1 MKIYILLSYL
11 LITDIFACEYT
22 RLFMKRFIII
32 LFSAV
37 LPFVSMQAQ
46 TALKQSAKVWTLHD
60 CIDYALAN
68 NIQVK
73 QQQLSEQVAKINL
86 LQSNLSLFPGIEAD
100 ASHGYNYGRTID
112 MFTNQFATS
121 TVQSDNFY
129 LSSSITVFDGFQ
141 LLNTIK
147 QNRINL
153 QASQYDLD
161 KMMNDISLNI
171 ATAYLQILY
180 NIELLNNAQNQLDVT
195 KQQVDRTKKLVDAGT
210 AAKGDLLT
218 LEAQAASEDLN
229 VVTAQN
235 TLDLS
240 YLLLSQML
248 NLTSPDSFKIAIPQ
262 IDVPSETA
270 ILLKPEQVFAFAMNT
285 QPEIKSAELKV
296 QSSEVGLSI
305 ARGMRSPIISLR
317 GSLGTGFSGDSKQIK
332 GTPSYS
338 GLDTIGYT
346 YSTTPVAVV
355 QPQFA
360 YQTETIPFKDQIKDN
375 FNKSISLN
383 LSMPIFSGWR
393 TNGNISKAKIAV
405 QNAEYTLQT
414 TKNTLFQSIQQAY
427 ADATAARNKYQSS
440 QKSVDAMKE
449 SFKYSEQRYN
459 VGLVNSVDYD
469 DAKNKLVVA
478 ESNLL
483 QAKYEFVFRLKILDF
498 YMGKPIELK

>member
-1 MKIYILLSYL
+1 
-11 LITDIFACEYT
+11 
-22 RLFMKRFIII
+22 MKRFIII
-32 LFSAV
+32 LFSAI
-37 LPFVSMQAQ
+37 LPLVSIQAQ
-46 TALKQSAKVWTLHD
+46 PASKQSAKVWSLHE

-73 QQQLSEQVAKINL
+73 QQQLNEQVAKINL

-112 MFTNQFATS
+112 MFTNQFASS
-121 TVQSDNFY
+121 TVRTDNYY
-129 LSSSITVFDGFQ
+129 LSSSITVFNGFQ

-195 KQQVDRTKKLVDAGT
+195 NQQVGRTKKLVEAGT
-210 AAKGDLLT
+210 VAKGDLLT
-218 LEAQAASEDLN
+218 LEAQSASEDLN
-229 VVTAQN
+229 VVTTQN
-235 TLDLS
+235 NLDLS
-240 YLLLSQML
+240 YLSLSQML
-248 NLTSPDSFKIAIPQ
+248 NLSSPDSFKIAIPQ
-262 IDVPSETA
+262 IDMAFETA
-270 ILLKPEQVFAFAMNT
+270 VLLTPEQVYAYAMNT

-296 QSSEVGLSI
+296 QSSEIGLSV
-305 ARGMRSPIISLR
+305 ARGMRSPNISLR

-332 GTPSYS
+332 GTPSFS

-355 QPQFA
+355 QPQLA
-360 YQTETIPFKDQIKDN
+360 YQTETVPFSDQIKQN

-393 TNGNISKAKIAV
+393 TNGTISKAKIAV
-405 QNAEYTLQT
+405 QSAQYTLQT

-427 ADATAARNKYQSS
+427 ADATAARNKYKSS
-440 QKSVDAMKE
+440 QKSVDALKE
-449 SFKYSEQRYN
+449 AFKYAEQKYN

-469 DAKNKLVVA
+469 DAKNKLA
-478 ESNLL
+478 EAQSNLL

>member
-1 MKIYILLSYL
+1 MKK
-11 LITDIFACEYT
+11 F
-22 RLFMKRFIII
+22 F
-32 LFSAV
+32 AV
-37 LPFVSMQAQ
+37 LFFAIFFSVGVKAQ
-46 TALKQSAKVWTLHD
+46 TVSPQAGKVWSLHD

-68 NIQVK
+68 NIQIK
-73 QQQLSEQVAKINL
+73 QQQLNEQVAKINL
-86 LQSNLSLFPGIEAD
+86 LESKFSMFPVVEGD

-121 TVQSDNFY
+121 TVQTDNFY
-129 LSSSITVFDGFQ
+129 LSGSVTVFNGFQ

-153 QASQYDLD
+153 QSSQYDLD

-195 KQQVDRTKKLVDAGT
+195 NQQVERTKQLVSAGT
-210 AAKGDLLT
+210 VAKGDLLT

-229 VVTAQN
+229 VVTSQN

-240 YLLLSQML
+240 YLSLSQML
-248 NLTSPDSFKIAIPQ
+248 NLTSPDSFKIAIPK
-262 IDVPSETA
+262 IDVSLESVV
-270 ILLKPEQVFAFAMNT
+270 LLTPEKVYAFALNT

-296 QSSEVGLSI
+296 QSSEEGLNI
-305 ARGMRSPIISLR
+305 ARGMRSPMISLR
-317 GSLGTGFSGDSKQIK
+317 GSLGTGYSGDSKQIS
-332 GTPSYS
+332 GTNPL
-338 GLDTIGYT
+338 GFDTIGYT
-346 YSTTPVAVV
+346 YQLPPVPVV
-355 QPQFA
+355 QPEF
-360 YQTETIPFKDQIKDN
+360 QTETVPFNDQIKDN
-375 FNKSISLN
+375 LNKSLSLN
-383 LSMPIFSGWR
+383 LSMPILNGWR
-393 TNGNISKAKIAV
+393 TNATISKAKIAI
-405 QNAEYTLQT
+405 QSAQYTLQT
-414 TKNTLFQSIQQAY
+414 TKNSLFQSIQQAY
-427 ADATAARNKYQSS
+427 ADATAARNKYKSS

-449 SFKYSEQRYN
+449 AFKYSEQKYN

-469 DAKNKLVVA
+469 DAKNKLAEA

>member
-1 MKIYILLSYL
+1 MLPYL
-11 LITDIFACEYT
+11 LITDIFASGNI
-22 RLFMKRFIII
+22 RPFMKRIFITLFSII
-32 LFSAV
+32 LYFAASAQ
-37 LPFVSMQAQ
+37 PSSKQ
-46 TALKQSAKVWTLHD
+46 TVKIWSLQD

-73 QQQLSEQVAKINL
+73 QQQLNEQLAKINL
-86 LQSNLSLFPGIEAD
+86 VESRFSMTPVLQGAVQ
-100 ASHGYNYGRTID
+100 HGYNYGRTLD
-112 MFTNQFATS
+112 YFTNEFATS
-121 TVQSDNFY
+121 TVQTDNFY
-129 LSSSITVFDGFQ
+129 LSSSVTVFNGFQ

-195 KQQVDRTKKLVDAGT
+195 KQQVERTKQLVTVGT

-229 VVTAQN
+229 VVTSQN

-240 YLLLSQML
+240 YLSLTQML
-248 NLTSPDSFKIAIPQ
+248 NLPSPDSFKIAIPK
-262 IDVPSETA
+262 IDVSLESA
-270 ILLKPEQVFAFAMNT
+270 VLLTQEQVFAFAVNT

-296 QSSEVGLSI
+296 KSSEEGLTI
-305 ARGMRSPIISLR
+305 ARGMRSPSISLN
-317 GSLGTGFSGDSKQIK
+317 GSLGTGYSGDSKQIA
-332 GTPSYS
+332 GTPTLA
-338 GLDTIGYT
+338 GFDTIGFT
-346 YSTTPVAVV
+346 EHTNDPVL
-355 QPQFA
+355 QPLVN
-360 YQTETIPFKDQIKDN
+360 YNEETVPFNDQIKQN
-375 FNKSISLN
+375 FNKSISLS
-383 LSMPIFSGWR
+383 LTMPILNGWR
-393 TNGNISKAKIAV
+393 TDAAISKAKIAI
-405 QNAEYTLQT
+405 QSAQYTLQT
-414 TKNTLFQSIQQAY
+414 TKNSLFQSIQQAY
-427 ADATAARNKYQSS
+427 ADATAARNKYKSS

-469 DAKNKLVVA
+469 DAKNKLAEA